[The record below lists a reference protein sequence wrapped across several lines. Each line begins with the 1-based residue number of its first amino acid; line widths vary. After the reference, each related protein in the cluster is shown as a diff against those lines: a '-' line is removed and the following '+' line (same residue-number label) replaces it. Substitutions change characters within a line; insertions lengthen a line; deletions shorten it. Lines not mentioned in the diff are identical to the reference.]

1 MTDSLP
7 AHMLRYYTENVQCV
21 IPLRVY
27 KWGLG
32 RNKCN
37 LQFHLRVPRTNPI
50 FFYLNKEE
58 IANFVEKCPKR
69 IRVK

>member
-1 MTDSLP
+1 MTNSLP
-7 AHMLRYYTENVQCV
+7 AHMLRYYTETFSVSFLFVCTN
-21 IPLRVY
+21 R
-27 KWGLG
+27 GLG

-37 LQFHLRVPRTNPI
+37 LQFHLKIPRTNPI
-50 FFYLNKEE
+50 FFYLSKEE